1 MFWIYLI
8 LGIGIVIFILSY
20 IIEFIFSKIGRKDKN
35 DWIFFTRFCM
45 WFGTFHFMFNCEY
58 FENMEW

>member
-20 IIEFIFSKIGRKDKN
+20 ILEFIFSKIGMKNKN
-35 DWIFFTRFCM
+35 DK
-45 WFGTFHFMFNCEY
+45 
-58 FENMEW
+58 

>member
-20 IIEFIFSKIGRKDKN
+20 ILEFIFSKIGRKDKN
-35 DWIFFTRFCM
+35 
-45 WFGTFHFMFNCEY
+45 EK
-58 FENMEW
+58 